1 MANSIDE
8 ELDRILKEEQK
19 KNEMDRLLNRSV
31 NTTPKSRTTAFALS
45 LVLGWLGVD
54 RFYLGYTVL
63 GLLKLC
69 TFGGFCIWWLVDAL
83 LILFNSL
90 RPANGSSY
98 VEDSSNSPLNKLF
111 R

>member
-8 ELDRILKEEQK
+8 ELNRILQEEQK
-19 KNEMDRLLNRSV
+19 KKELDRLSNGIV
-31 NTTPKSRTTAFALS
+31 NASPKSRMTAFVLS
-45 LVLGWLGVD
+45 LLLGCLGVD
-54 RFYLGYTVL
+54 RFYLGYTGL

-69 TFGGFCIWWLVDAL
+69 TFGGFCIWWLIDCL

-90 RPANGSSY
+90 RPANGAPY

-111 R
+111 K